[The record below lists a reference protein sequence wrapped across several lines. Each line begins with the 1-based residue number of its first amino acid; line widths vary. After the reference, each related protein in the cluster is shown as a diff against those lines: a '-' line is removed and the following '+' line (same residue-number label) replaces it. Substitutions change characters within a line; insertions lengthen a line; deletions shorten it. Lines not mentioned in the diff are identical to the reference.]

1 MAISNQAS
9 NRLRVTTSVFDRLL
23 DDDPKSQREAPTS
36 SHVALRDLKLSVR
49 RDLEWLLNSRQSIV
63 EVPETLEEVNRS
75 VAVYGLPDVT
85 GLSVTNQAER
95 NKLVRSIEKALKVF
109 DPRFKNPKVVLEQT
123 TSTDRQLRFRI
134 EAILDIDPAP
144 ERVVF
149 DTVLQTGNGD
159 FKVIERS

>member
-63 EVPETLEEVNRS
+63 EIPETLEEVNRS